1 MASIVDNP
9 KYGEGH
15 QIVLKDKLSGVM
27 ATKFR
32 QMGYM
37 PGKDK
42 FKITLKKTP
51 KENKYLE
58 VAKGNKSIYLID
70 KANRKLL
77 IEGSETSIN
86 GLFNHF
92 STNAKSNTNLL
103 TEIKETFSLEV
114 FKAAIESNKKYKED
128 DLIKIID
135 RQIRGTVDNYD
146 TVYFDSAYKQLDEL
160 KKYVKKK
167 GYDYE
172 RQGGPRTKDLYTVAR
187 KLTGKL
193 SDNWNPADVWMI
205 QKKFDMKPLL
215 ESKSASELN
224 SKLTDAFNKKDI
236 IPVSLK
242 QVEQPRAKSS
252 IIDPSNLLKQKLD
265 LDLKFDRIDLSH
277 TYKNV
282 IVITKS
288 GFGVRCGFKASA
300 ITTIVSLEG
309 RFIGAGFQ
317 TGGID
322 SKYYNAEVK
331 EKHNYTL
338 RSGAVQTSDYTLA
351 KKELKEMF
359 DKYKRL
365 SNSDQ
370 LQNYSQAMKLFDKGN
385 KLTKDRF
392 SNIISYLYSLTMK
405 PKKFEDHMK
414 FCYFTSKKLT
424 TDSGIYLIIQ

>member
-15 QIVLKDKLSGVM
+15 QIVLKDKISGVM
-27 ATKFR
+27 ATRLR
-32 QMGYM
+32 QLGYQ

-42 FKITLKKTP
+42 FIITLKKTP
-51 KENKYLE
+51 KPIKSFE
-58 VAKGNKSIYLID
+58 VTKGNKTLLALD
-70 KANRKLL
+70 KANRKILF
-77 IEGSETSIN
+77 EGSEGSIN

-92 STNAKSNTNLL
+92 SKNAKSNTNLL

-114 FKAAIESNKKYKED
+114 FKAAVEGNRKYKED
-128 DLIKIID
+128 DLIKVVD

-146 TVYFDSAYKQLDEL
+146 SVYFQSAYKQLDEL
-160 KKYVKKK
+160 KKYVRKT

-172 RQGGPRTKDLYTVAR
+172 RQGGPRTKDLYIVAR

-224 SKLTDAFNKKDI
+224 SKLTDAFNKRNI
-236 IPVSLK
+236 IPISLK

-252 IIDPSNLLKQKLD
+252 VIDPSNLMKQKLD
-265 LDLKFDRIDLSH
+265 LDLRFDRVDLSDS
-277 TYKNV
+277 YNNF

-288 GFGVRCGFKASA
+288 GFAIRCGFKASA
-300 ITTIVSLEG
+300 TTLNVSLEG

-317 TGGID
+317 TGAVD
-322 SKYYNAEVK
+322 AKVYNAEVQD
-331 EKHNYTL
+331 KHNYSL
-338 RSGAVQTSDYTLA
+338 RSGAVQPSDYTIA
-351 KKELKEMF
+351 KRELKEMF
-359 DKYKRL
+359 SKYNRL
-365 SNSDQ
+365 SNTIE
-370 LQNYSQAMKLFDKGN
+370 NYNQAIKLFEKGN
-385 KLTKDRF
+385 KLTQDRF
-392 SNIISYLYSLTMK
+392 SNLMSYMYSFLMK

>member
-15 QIVLKDKLSGVM
+15 QVVLKDKLSGVM

-37 PGKDK
+37 PGKDA

-51 KENKYLE
+51 KHQKYLE
-58 VAKGNKSIYLID
+58 VTKGNKSIFLLD

-77 IEGSETSIN
+77 IEGTETAIN

-92 STNAKSNTNLL
+92 STNAKSKTNLL

-114 FKAAIESNKKYKED
+114 FKAAIETNKKYKED
-128 DLIKIID
+128 DLIKVVD
-135 RQIRGTVDNYD
+135 KQIRGTVDNYD
-146 TVYFDSAYKQLDEL
+146 SVYYDSAYKQLVEL
-160 KKYVKKK
+160 KRYVRKK

-172 RQGGPRTKDLYTVAR
+172 RQGGPRTKDLYVVAR

-205 QKKFDMKPLL
+205 QKNFNMKPLL
-215 ESKSASELN
+215 ESKSASDLN
-224 SKLTDAFNKKDI
+224 SRLTDAFNKKDI

-242 QVEQPRAKSS
+242 QVLQPRAKSS
-252 IIDPSNLLKQKLD
+252 IVDPSNLMKQKLD
-265 LDLKFDRIDLSH
+265 LDLRFDRIDLSDS
-277 TYKNV
+277 YNNF

-288 GFGVRCGFKASA
+288 GFAIRCGFKASA
-300 ITTIVSLEG
+300 TTLNVSLEG
-309 RFIGAGFQ
+309 RFISAGFQ
-317 TGGID
+317 TGAVD
-322 SKYYNAEVK
+322 AKVYTAEVND
-331 EKHNYTL
+331 KHNYNL
-338 RSGAVQTSDYTLA
+338 RSGAVATSDYVTA

-359 DKYKRL
+359 EKYPRL
-365 SNSDQ
+365 SNTIE
-370 LQNYSQAMKLFDKGN
+370 NYNQAIKLFDKGT

-392 SNIISYLYSLTMK
+392 SNLMSYMYSFIMK

>member
-15 QIVLKDKLSGVM
+15 QLVLKDKLSGVM

-51 KENKYLE
+51 KHQKYIE
-58 VAKGNKSIYLID
+58 IAKGNKSIYLID

-114 FKAAIESNKKYKED
+114 FKAAVETNKKYKED
-128 DLIKIID
+128 DLIKLVD
-135 RQIRGTVDNYD
+135 KQIRGTVNNYD
-146 TVYFDSAYKQLDEL
+146 SVYYDSAYKQLVEL
-160 KKYVKKK
+160 KKYVRKK

-205 QKKFDMKPLL
+205 QKNFNMKPLL
-215 ESKSASELN
+215 ESKSASDLN
-224 SKLTDAFNKKDI
+224 SRLTDAFNKRDI

-242 QVEQPRAKSS
+242 QVLQPRAKSS
-252 IIDPSNLLKQKLD
+252 IVDPSNLMKQKLD
-265 LDLKFDRIDLSH
+265 LDLKFDRIDLSDS
-277 TYKNV
+277 YNNF

-288 GFGVRCGFKASA
+288 GFAIRCGFKASA
-300 ITTIVSLEG
+300 TTLNVSLEG
-309 RFIGAGFQ
+309 RFISAGFQ
-317 TGGID
+317 TGAVD
-322 SKYYNAEVK
+322 AKVYTAEVRD
-331 EKHNYTL
+331 KHNYNL
-338 RSGAVQTSDYTLA
+338 RSGAVPTSDYVTA

-359 DKYKRL
+359 EKYSRL
-365 SNSDQ
+365 SNTIE
-370 LQNYSQAMKLFDKGN
+370 NYNQAIKLFEKGN
-385 KLTKDRF
+385 KLTQDRF
-392 SNIISYLYSLTMK
+392 ANLMSYMYSFLMK

>member
-15 QIVLKDKLSGVM
+15 QVVLKDKLSGVM
-27 ATKFR
+27 ATRFR

-51 KENKYLE
+51 KHQKYIE
-58 VAKGNKSIYLID
+58 IAKGNKSIYLID

-103 TEIKETFSLEV
+103 TGIKETFSLEV
-114 FKAAIESNKKYKED
+114 FKAAVESNKKYKED
-128 DLIKIID
+128 DLIKIVD
-135 RQIRGTVDNYD
+135 KQIRGTADNYD
-146 TVYFDSAYKQLDEL
+146 SVYYDSAYKQLVEL
-160 KKYVKKK
+160 KKYVRKK

-205 QKKFDMKPLL
+205 QKNFNMKPLL
-215 ESKSASELN
+215 ESKSASDLN
-224 SKLTDAFNKKDI
+224 SRLTDAFNKRDI

-242 QVEQPRAKSS
+242 QVLQPRAKSS
-252 IIDPSNLLKQKLD
+252 IVDPSNLMKQKLD
-265 LDLKFDRIDLSH
+265 LDLKFDRIDLSDS
-277 TYKNV
+277 YNNF

-288 GFGVRCGFKASA
+288 GFAIRCGFKASA
-300 ITTIVSLEG
+300 TTLNVSLEG
-309 RFIGAGFQ
+309 RFISAGFQ
-317 TGGID
+317 TGAVD
-322 SKYYNAEVK
+322 AKVYTAEVRD
-331 EKHNYTL
+331 KHNYNL
-338 RSGAVQTSDYTLA
+338 RSGAVTTSDYVTA

-359 DKYKRL
+359 EKYSRL
-365 SNSDQ
+365 SNTIE
-370 LQNYSQAMKLFDKGN
+370 NYNQAIKLFEKGN
-385 KLTKDRF
+385 KLTQDRF
-392 SNIISYLYSLTMK
+392 ANLMSYMYSFLMK

>member
-15 QIVLKDKLSGVM
+15 QLVLKDKLSGVM
-27 ATKFR
+27 ATRFR

-37 PGKDK
+37 PGKDA

-51 KENKYLE
+51 KHQKYLE
-58 VAKGNKSIYLID
+58 VTKGNKSIFLLD

-77 IEGSETSIN
+77 IEGTETAIN

-92 STNAKSNTNLL
+92 STNAKSKTNLL

-114 FKAAIESNKKYKED
+114 FKAAVETNKKYKED
-128 DLIKIID
+128 DLIKLVD
-135 RQIRGTVDNYD
+135 KQIRGTVNNYD
-146 TVYFDSAYKQLDEL
+146 SVYYDSAYKQLVEL
-160 KKYVKKK
+160 KKYVRKK

-205 QKKFDMKPLL
+205 QKNFNMKPLL
-215 ESKSASELN
+215 ESKSASDLN
-224 SKLTDAFNKKDI
+224 SRLTDAFNKRDI

-242 QVEQPRAKSS
+242 QVLQPRAKSS
-252 IIDPSNLLKQKLD
+252 IVDPSNLMKQKLD
-265 LDLKFDRIDLSH
+265 LDLKFDRIDLSDS
-277 TYKNV
+277 YNNF

-288 GFGVRCGFKASA
+288 GFAIRCGFKASA
-300 ITTIVSLEG
+300 TTLNVSLEG
-309 RFIGAGFQ
+309 RFISAGFQ
-317 TGGID
+317 TGAVD
-322 SKYYNAEVK
+322 AKVYTAEVRD
-331 EKHNYTL
+331 KHNYNL
-338 RSGAVQTSDYTLA
+338 RSGAVPTSDYVTA

-359 DKYKRL
+359 EKYSRL
-365 SNSDQ
+365 SNTIE
-370 LQNYSQAMKLFDKGN
+370 NYNQAIKLFEKGN
-385 KLTKDRF
+385 KLTQDRF
-392 SNIISYLYSLTMK
+392 ANLMSYMYSFLMK

-424 TDSGIYLIIQ
+424 KDSGIYLILQ